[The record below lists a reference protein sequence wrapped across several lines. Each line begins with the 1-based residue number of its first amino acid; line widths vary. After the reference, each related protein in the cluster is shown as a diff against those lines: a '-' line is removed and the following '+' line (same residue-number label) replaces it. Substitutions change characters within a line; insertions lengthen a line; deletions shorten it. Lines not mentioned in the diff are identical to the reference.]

1 MNNDKDIFLADTT
14 MKYSVL
20 KKKLSDV
27 YELDLITR
35 REKSIYIGLVL
46 ILSGIII
53 YQYIKK

>member
-14 MKYSVL
+14 MKYGVL
-20 KKKLSDV
+20 KKKLYDV
-27 YELDLITR
+27 YDLNLITKT
-35 REKSIYIGLVL
+35 EKSIYVGLIV